1 MFTKC
6 SQGHDEIS
14 FIRDENHHIPCP
26 LCRSMAIN
34 AETIR
39 DLSEAW
45 TELKKDNDSLIS
57 ENHRLMGGKADGEV

>member
-1 MFTKC
+1 
-6 SQGHDEIS
+6 
-14 FIRDENHHIPCP
+14 
-26 LCRSMAIN
+26 MAIN